1 MKTEILKQDFIMLE
15 GENVCKGDPGYIDP
29 GNGTFSVQMNYPI
42 ERLIHLMDTLEEW
55 KVWFNDEV
63 KGLSDIRGEDYFE
76 DMLKNPIR
84 EPVYI
89 SEIDGKAY
97 IWDGWHRVAASI
109 KAGRLTLPAAVMKH

>member
-1 MKTEILKQDFIMLE
+1 METEILKQDFIMLE
-15 GENVCKGDPGYIDP
+15 GENVCKGDPGYIEP
-29 GNGTFSVQMNYPI
+29 GNGTFNMQSDYPV
-42 ERLIHLMDTLEEW
+42 ERLIHLMDSLEEW
-55 KVWFNDEV
+55 KVWYNDEV
-63 KGLSDIRGEDYFE
+63 KDLSDIRGEDYFE

-84 EPVYI
+84 DPVYI